1 MLETIL
7 MEFITKYE
15 PLLIIISSIVA
26 LCMAT
31 FMIYLRVK
39 VSESP
44 TNRTRILLPP
54 LFMSSGALMF
64 VFPYFRISFMEV
76 MEALVLG
83 LFFSV
88 FLIRSTTFTLKNND
102 IYLIPSRAFIF
113 ILFGLLFIRIIIKLL
128 IGSSISFGETS
139 GMFYLL
145 GFFMIVSWRIA
156 MLVKYN
162 KLAKKI
168 RLQ

>member
-1 MLETIL
+1 
-7 MEFITKYE
+7 
-15 PLLIIISSIVA
+15 
-26 LCMAT
+26 
-31 FMIYLRVK
+31 
-39 VSESP
+39 
-44 TNRTRILLPP
+44 
-54 LFMSSGALMF
+54 
-64 VFPYFRISFMEV
+64 MEV

>member
-7 MEFITKYE
+7 MQFITKYE

-31 FMIYLRVK
+31 LMIYLRVK
-39 VSESP
+39 VSATP
-44 TNRTRILLPP
+44 TSRKRILLPP
-54 LFMSSGALMF
+54 LFMSSGAFMF
-64 VFPYFRISFMEV
+64 IFPYFRVSFFEV
-76 MEALVLG
+76 IEAFVLG
-83 LFFSV
+83 LFFSI

-102 IYLIPSRAFIF
+102 IYLIPSKAFIF
-113 ILFGLLFIRIIIKLL
+113 ILFGLLFVRLTIKLL

-156 MLVKYN
+156 MLIKYN
-162 KLAKKI
+162 KLEKQI